1 MAADP
6 ESFMTLAAS
15 ILLANQPHTPDTEAH
30 RGRIKIAVET
40 AHQIHAEVKR
50 VLQNAAAA
58 ASRIKDTQQQR

>member
-6 ESFMTLAAS
+6 ESFLTLAAS

-40 AHQIHAEVKR
+40 ARQIHAEVKR
-50 VLQNAAAA
+50 VLQKAEVQA
-58 ASRIKDTQQQR
+58 R